1 MEPKI
6 LFLDLDGTLLNSQR
20 EISPGNRAALQKA
33 LAAGHRVVINT
44 GRPLASAIKQNE
56 RLGLTQDG
64 CYVISFNG
72 GIIYDAFRKTVI
84 HSQCLPL
91 ETAIAI
97 TRLCNEKNVH
107 VQTYDREKVLVEPRW
122 EDSQIR
128 NYCNR
133 ILMDYRVVP
142 DFATGLLEAPPKVLA
157 VSETDRPALEA
168 LQQEL
173 PKRFPE
179 IDCFFSGYH
188 LLEIV
193 PKGVHKGTAL
203 KRLCEILHIP
213 VANSVAAGDEENDL
227 TMLQAAGVGCAM
239 ANAVEK
245 VKQSADY
252 ITARNNDQDGVA
264 EIVEKFLM
272 CSDK

>member
-6 LFLDLDGTLLNSQR
+6 LFLDLDGTLLNSHR

-33 LAAGHRVVINT
+33 LSAGHRVVINT
-44 GRPLASAIKQNE
+44 GRPLHSAILQNE

-72 GIIYDAFRKTVI
+72 GVIFDAYRNEVIY
-84 HSQCLPL
+84 SQCLPL
-91 ETAIAI
+91 ETAIAV

-122 EDSQIR
+122 DDTQIR

-133 ILMDYRVVP
+133 ILMEYRVVP

-157 VSETDRPALEA
+157 VSETDRSALES
-168 LQQEL
+168 LQKEIPQ
-173 PKRFPE
+173 KFPE
-179 IDCFFSGYH
+179 VDTFFSGVH

-203 KRLCEILHIP
+203 KRLCDILHIP

-227 TMLQAAGVGCAM
+227 TMLRAAGVGCAM
-239 ANAVEK
+239 ANAVPT
-245 VKQSADY
+245 VKASANY
-252 ITARNNDQDGVA
+252 VTQRTNDEDGVA

-272 CSDK
+272 QE

>member
-1 MEPKI
+1 METKI
-6 LFLDLDGTLLNSQR
+6 LFLDLDGTLLNSRR
-20 EISPGNRAALQKA
+20 EISQGNRAALQRA

-56 RLGLTQDG
+56 RLGLTQEG

-72 GIIYDAFRKTVI
+72 GVIYDAYRKEVI
-84 HSQCLPL
+84 YSQCLPL

-107 VQTYDREKVLVEPRW
+107 VQTYDREKVLIEPRW
-122 EDSQIR
+122 DDGQIQ

-133 ILMDYRVVP
+133 ILIDYKVIP
-142 DFATGLLEAPPKVLA
+142 DFTTGLLEAPPKVLA

-168 LQQEL
+168 LQKDIPE
-173 PKRFPE
+173 RFPE
-179 IDCFFSGYH
+179 VDAFFSGVH

-203 KRLCEILHIP
+203 RRLCGLLHIP

-239 ANAVEK
+239 ANAVPA

-252 ITARNNDQDGVA
+252 VTEHTNDQDGVA

-272 CSDK
+272 AD